1 MSKPPLS
8 LSDRSHRAG
17 AMLNY
22 GLMFFATF
30 TFGLLSPLALILAY
44 ARRKGADPIS
54 RSHYDHQIKSFWQD
68 IILIVVGAACGYGA
82 IALGIGTLLGI
93 SGVNLPGGVSG
104 GQAGMLA
111 IGLALAW
118 GVLWIWGFLNLIID
132 SAVGFMKLASGKPA
146 GKKPR
151 T

>member
-8 LSDRSHRAG
+8 LSDHSHRAG

-44 ARRKGADPIS
+44 ARRGGADPVS

-68 IILIVVGAACGYGA
+68 IVLIVVGAACGYGA
-82 IALGIGTLLGI
+82 IASGIGALVGLA
-93 SGVNLPGGVSG
+93 GVKLPGAVST
-104 GQAGMLA
+104 GQVGLVAILLA
-111 IGLALAW
+111 VAW
-118 GVLWIWGFLNLIID
+118 AILWLWGFLNLIIE
-132 SAVGFMKLASGKPA
+132 SAIGFMKLASGQPA
-146 GKKPR
+146 GKKRRP
-151 T
+151 